1 MFSAV
6 DVENGSL
13 LDYARDEYSQ
23 SGDDGIIE
31 RIFSVISDRP
41 GLCCEF
47 GAWDGIHLS
56 NTRALAL
63 RGWRSVMIEADPA
76 KFAELER
83 NYEHVERVICVRS
96 AIDDGANRLDSVLEL
111 AGVTDRLD
119 FLSIDIDGLDYY
131 VLGSL
136 TRRPLCISVEVSAG
150 HRPDTEE
157 LVPRE
162 LAARNVGQPLGAFV
176 RLARGLGYRLIG
188 YNGNA
193 FFLHEDAGAEELPT
207 VDPVDAYEDCLS
219 RLPQEER
226 EWLHRANL
234 GLEQSPH
241 RFRNPY
247 LSRKALGI
255 PAGRAGRQL
264 VSAAGR
270 RIARGL

>member
-1 MFSAV
+1 V
-6 DVENGSL
+6 SL

-31 RIFSVISDRP
+31 RIFSVVSDRP

-56 NTRALAL
+56 NTRALVL
-63 RGWRSVMIEADPA
+63 RGWRGVMIEADPV
-76 KFAELER
+76 KFTELQR
-83 NYEHVERVICVRS
+83 NYADNPEVFCVQGM
-96 AIDDGANRLDSVLEL
+96 IDDGANRLESVLER

-136 TRRPLCISVEVSAG
+136 TMRPLCISVEVNAG

-162 LAARNVGQPLGAFV
+162 VAAKNVGQPLGAFV
-176 RLARGLGYRLIG
+176 RLGRDLGYRLIG
-188 YNGNA
+188 YSGNA
-193 FFLHEDAGAEELPT
+193 FLLDEDAGAEEELPT
-207 VDPVDAYEDCLS
+207 VDAVEAYADCLS

-234 GLEQSPH
+234 GLEQSRH
-241 RFRNPY
+241 RFKNPY
-247 LSRKALGI
+247 LSRRSLGI
-255 PAGRAGRQL
+255 PAARAGRQL

>member
-1 MFSAV
+1 V
-6 DVENGSL
+6 SL

-23 SGDDGIIE
+23 SGDDGIID

-56 NTRALAL
+56 NTRALVL
-63 RGWRSVMIEADPA
+63 RGWRGVMIEADPE
-76 KFAELER
+76 KFAELQR
-83 NYEHVERVICVRS
+83 NYAEDPKVICLRS
-96 AIDDGANRLDSVLEL
+96 MIDDGPNQLDDVLDG

-136 TRRPLCISVEVSAG
+136 TSRPLCISVEVNGG
-150 HRPDTEE
+150 HRPDTTE

-162 LAARNVGQPLGAFV
+162 VAAKNVGQPLGAFV
-176 RLARGLGYRLIG
+176 RLAGERGYRLIG
-188 YNGNA
+188 YSGNA
-193 FFLHEDAGAEELPT
+193 FLLHEDAGAEEDLPT
-207 VDPVDAYEDCLS
+207 VDPVEAYVDCIGRLS
-219 RLPQEER
+219 QGER

-247 LSRKALGI
+247 LSRRSLGI
-255 PAGRAGRQL
+255 PAARAGRQL
-264 VSAAGR
+264 ISATGR
-270 RIARGL
+270 RIRRAL

>member
-1 MFSAV
+1 V
-6 DVENGSL
+6 SL
-13 LDYARDEYSQ
+13 LDYARDEFSQ

-31 RIFSVISDRP
+31 RIFSVVSDRP

-47 GAWDGIHLS
+47 GAWDGVHLS

-63 RGWRSVMIEADPA
+63 RGWRGVMIEADPA
-76 KFAELER
+76 KFAELQR
-83 NYEHVERVICVRS
+83 NYADRPDVVCIQSE
-96 AIDDGANRLDSVLEL
+96 IDDGANRLDAVLDG

-119 FLSIDIDGLDYY
+119 FLSVDIDGLDYY
-131 VLGSL
+131 VLESL
-136 TRRPLCISVEVSAG
+136 AMRPLCISVEVNAG
-150 HRPDTEE
+150 HRPDTDE

-162 LAARNVGQPLGAFV
+162 VAAENVGQPLGAFV
-176 RLARGLGYRLIG
+176 RLAGERGYRLIG
-188 YNGNA
+188 YSGNA
-193 FFLHEDAGAEELPT
+193 FFLHEDAGAEEELPA
-207 VDPVDAYEDCLS
+207 VDPVDAYVDCLS
-219 RLPQEER
+219 RLSQEQR

-241 RFRNPY
+241 RFKNPY

-270 RIARGL
+270 RLARGR